1 MANDLR
7 LDEATRP
14 RAPRHPNAERT
25 ASGAASAQM
34 LVNVHAH
41 LRSELDQIRGVIAEV
56 AEGRSTAEVARS
68 LINEM
73 SMRQNY
79 WSLGAFCATYCRVVT
94 MHHSIEDAHLF
105 TSLKLRDAELGPV
118 IDRLAEEHEVVAE
131 VLTRIDLALIAM
143 VADPESLSAVKAE
156 VDRLAD
162 VLFSHLAYE
171 EEELIGPITRL
182 GIDI

>member
-1 MANDLR
+1 MPDGLR

-14 RAPRHPNAERT
+14 RAPRHPDAERT

-41 LRSELDQIRGVIAEV
+41 LRSELAQIRGVIAEV

-68 LINEM
+68 LINDM

-79 WSLGAFCATYCRVVT
+79 WSLGAFCATFCRVVT

-131 VLTRIDLALIAM
+131 VLTRIDLALVAM
-143 VADPESLSAVKAE
+143 VTDPEGLSAVKAE
-156 VDRLAD
+156 VDLLAD
-162 VLFSHLAYE
+162 VLLSHLDYE
-171 EEELIGPITRL
+171 EEELLAPITRL

>member
-1 MANDLR
+1 MADEPR
-7 LDEATRP
+7 LDEASRP
-14 RAPRHPNAERT
+14 RAPRHPDAERT

-41 LRSELDQIRGVIAEV
+41 LRSELEQIRSVIAEV

-68 LINEM
+68 LINDM

-105 TSLKLRDAELGPV
+105 TSLKLRDAQLGPV

-131 VLTRIDLALIAM
+131 VLTRIDLALVAM
-143 VADPESLSAVKAE
+143 VTDPEGLGTVKAE
-156 VDRLAD
+156 VDLLAE

>member
-1 MANDLR
+1 
-7 LDEATRP
+7 
-14 RAPRHPNAERT
+14 
-25 ASGAASAQM
+25 M

-41 LRSELDQIRGVIAEV
+41 LRSELEQIRDVIAEV

-68 LINEM
+68 LINDM

-118 IDRLAEEHEVVAE
+118 IDRLAEEHEVVAD
-131 VLTRIDLALIAM
+131 VLNRIDLALVAM
-143 VADPESLSAVKAE
+143 VTDPEGLSTVKAE
-156 VDRLAD
+156 VDRLAE

>member
-1 MANDLR
+1 
-7 LDEATRP
+7 
-14 RAPRHPNAERT
+14 
-25 ASGAASAQM
+25 M

-56 AEGRSTAEVARS
+56 AEGRSTAEIARS
-68 LINEM
+68 LINDM

-105 TSLKLRDAELGPV
+105 TSLKLRDADLGPV
-118 IDRLAEEHEVVAE
+118 IDRLTEEHEVVAE
-131 VLTRIDLALIAM
+131 VLSRIDLALIAM
-143 VADPESLSAVKAE
+143 VADPDSLSAVQAE
-156 VDRLAD
+156 VDRLGE

-171 EEELIGPITRL
+171 EEELLGPITRL

>member
-1 MANDLR
+1 MADVPR

-14 RAPRHPNAERT
+14 RAPRHPDAERT

-34 LVNVHAH
+34 LVSVHAH
-41 LRSELDQIRGVIAEV
+41 LRSELDQIRAVIAEV
-56 AEGRSTAEVARS
+56 AEGRSTAEAARS
-68 LINEM
+68 LINDM

-79 WSLGAFCATYCRVVT
+79 WSLGAFCATFCRVVT

-118 IDRLAEEHEVVAE
+118 IDRLAEEHEVVAD
-131 VLTRIDLALIAM
+131 VLTRIDAALIAM
-143 VADPESLSAVKAE
+143 VTDPASLTSVKEE

>member
-1 MANDLR
+1 
-7 LDEATRP
+7 
-14 RAPRHPNAERT
+14 
-25 ASGAASAQM
+25 S
-34 LVNVHAH
+34 VHGH
-41 LRSELDQIRGVIAEV
+41 LRSELDQIRNVIAEV

-68 LINEM
+68 LINDM

>member
-1 MANDLR
+1 MADVPR

-34 LVNVHAH
+34 LVSVHAH
-41 LRSELDQIRGVIAEV
+41 LRSELDQIRAVLDEV
-56 AEGRSTAEVARS
+56 AAGRATADAARS
-68 LINEM
+68 LINDM

-79 WSLGAFCATYCRVVT
+79 WSLGAFCATFCRVVT

-118 IDRLAEEHEVVAE
+118 IDRLAEEHEVVAD
-131 VLTRIDLALIAM
+131 VLTRIDLALVAM
-143 VADPESLSAVKAE
+143 VADPQSLSSVKVE
-156 VDRLAD
+156 VDRLGE